1 MPIDSLESLT
11 QFGVAGLMGALW
23 VYERFLSRRRD
34 QPLTEAHHKLIAQ
47 REQLQVLLRL
57 VHRNTRAIE
66 RFEQT
71 QLQLKTLLESMHH
84 EPKQPSHA
92 A

>member
-1 MPIDSLESLT
+1 MLVEGLSVFT

-23 VYERFLSRRRD
+23 VWERMLSRKRD
-34 QPLTEAHHKLIAQ
+34 AQLNAAHERIIYQHHELRLLI
-47 REQLQVLLRL
+47 RL

-66 RFEQT
+66 RFDHT
-71 QLQLKTLLESMHH
+71 QKQLRELLEKINHDM
-84 EPKQPSHA
+84 PSKA

>member
-1 MPIDSLESLT
+1 MIDESIQAIT

-23 VYERFLSRRRD
+23 VWERAMTRQRD
-34 QPLTEAHHKLIAQ
+34 RQLTSVHDRLMGERQQL
-47 REQLQVLLRL
+47 RELMRL
-57 VHRNTRAIE
+57 AHRNTRAIE

-71 QLQLKTLLESMHH
+71 QAQLRDLLERM
-84 EPKQPSHA
+84 SHDPNQRA